1 MPGIGEAV
9 ERIRQE
15 NKTEILVTGP
25 QRSGTTIVARILAH
39 ELGLDYVDE
48 DDIDIDDYDKA
59 RAVMRRGNV
68 VLQAPGLCHIADL
81 FETVVLVK
89 RPVEDVAASQK
100 RINWR
105 YEGYEK
111 DKYRELLK
119 HNPWLPISQGL
130 LDGFPIAVIKYHY
143 WQKWQ
148 RKEIERWFGLA
159 LEVDYDSLEGHPL
172 WVPREQRLDFARRQW
187 SLHF

>member
-1 MPGIGEAV
+1 MSGIGEAV

-25 QRSGTTIVARILAH
+25 QRSGTTIVARILAR

-68 VLQAPGLCHIADL
+68 VLQAPGLCHVADL
-81 FETVVLVK
+81 FEMVVLAK
-89 RPVEDVAASQK
+89 RPVEDIVASQK
-100 RINWR
+100 RINWQ
-105 YEGYEK
+105 YEDYEK
-111 DKYRELLK
+111 KKYLK
-119 HNPWLPISQGL
+119 LIDSGPWLPFSKE
-130 LDGFPIAVIKYHY
+130 FVKRKKIAVVKYTF
-143 WQKWQ
+143 WDNWQ
-148 RKEIERWFGLA
+148 RRAIERWFGLA